1 MGVPVYKYSRMGTKT
16 FSNYEDPYISLFR
29 EDLRCPKDTPPEK
42 RLGHPLRAS
51 QSGAF
56 FKGQRKLGLATVKKK
71 LSSLKLHVGPWRE
84 AVLGRPTALA

>member
-1 MGVPVYKYSRMGTKT
+1 MGTKT

-56 FKGQRKLGLATVKKK
+56 FSGPEEAWLGYGEKK
-71 LSSLKLHVGPWRE
+71 LSSLKLHVVPWRE

>member
-1 MGVPVYKYSRMGTKT
+1 MGTKT

-56 FKGQRKLGLATVKKK
+56 FPGPEEAWLGYGEKKVIKLKVARGALERGRLGSSHCVGL
-71 LSSLKLHVGPWRE
+71 G
-84 AVLGRPTALA
+84 